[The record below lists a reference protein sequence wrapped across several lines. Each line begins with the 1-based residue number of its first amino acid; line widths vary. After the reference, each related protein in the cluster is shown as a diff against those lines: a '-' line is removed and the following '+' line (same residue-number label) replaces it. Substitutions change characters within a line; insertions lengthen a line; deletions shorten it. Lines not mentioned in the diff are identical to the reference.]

1 LLFYFSWLNL
11 FLIFNDN
18 IKPGGLQKEI
28 GFRNEETNFYEFILI
43 WMGFDGY
50 FWKNS
55 VSLDKAWNFFGIQF
69 LFSSQE

>member
-11 FLIFNDN
+11 LLIFNDN

-43 WMGFDGY
+43 WMGVDGF
-50 FWKNS
+50 FWKNA
-55 VSLDKAWNFFGIQF
+55 VSLDKTWNIFGIQF
-69 LFSSQE
+69 LFSPQE